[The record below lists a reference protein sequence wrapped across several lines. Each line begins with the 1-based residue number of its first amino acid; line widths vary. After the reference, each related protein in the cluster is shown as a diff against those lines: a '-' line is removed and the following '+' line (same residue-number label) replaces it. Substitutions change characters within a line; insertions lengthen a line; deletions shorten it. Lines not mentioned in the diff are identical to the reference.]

1 MNILL
6 TGCAG
11 FIGSHLC
18 EELLQKGH
26 SIIGIDDL
34 NDYYPSERKQ
44 ANLKLLSDENFKF
57 HEIDIR
63 DEEMLKHLFSDHSF
77 DAVIHIAAR
86 AGVRPSLKD
95 PELYHEVNVKA
106 TESLL
111 KLSKENKLKK
121 FIFGSSSSVYGE
133 SKQIPFTESQDNLI
147 QISPYAKTK
156 FEAEQLC
163 KKYADD
169 MKIIA
174 LRFFTVYGPRGRPD
188 MAPYIFLSK
197 AINDEPIDKYGDGTS
212 SRDYTYVADIVA
224 GIIAALEYAE
234 NMQSDFEIVN
244 LGNSRPIT
252 LNDFIATIEKV
263 TGKKLEINELPMQE
277 GDVPITFAD
286 ISKAKELLGWEPKI
300 SLEQGLKNT
309 YDWLCEE

>member
-1 MNILL
+1 
-6 TGCAG
+6 
-11 FIGSHLC
+11 
-18 EELLQKGH
+18 
-26 SIIGIDDL
+26 
-34 NDYYPSERKQ
+34 
-44 ANLKLLSDENFKF
+44 
-57 HEIDIR
+57 
-63 DEEMLKHLFSDHSF
+63 
-77 DAVIHIAAR
+77 
-86 AGVRPSLKD
+86 
-95 PELYHEVNVKA
+95 
-106 TESLL
+106 
-111 KLSKENKLKK
+111 
-121 FIFGSSSSVYGE
+121 
-133 SKQIPFTESQDNLI
+133 
-147 QISPYAKTK
+147 
-156 FEAEQLC
+156 
-163 KKYADD
+163 
-169 MKIIA
+169 
-174 LRFFTVYGPRGRPD
+174 